1 MGRPAVRDG
10 LCFVH
15 EALGGRRGRR
25 ELDVEHLHGD
35 IAIQDVIARA
45 KHGGEAPL
53 TQQRANRKFRAKRL
67 L

>member
-1 MGRPAVRDG
+1 M
-10 LCFVH
+10 H

-25 ELDVEHLHGD
+25 QLDIEHLHRD
-35 IAIQDVIARA
+35 IAIQHVIARA

-53 TQQRANRKFRAKRL
+53 TQQWANRKFRAKRL